1 MGANESYNWSGA
13 RIRKEVLP
21 SLGQGDK
28 FFTSVKATWRVPKVT
43 LHGSKKDARSAAW
56 IGLDGGTWGL
66 PDTPQEVKVLHAGT
80 YHRVYI
86 DKNGD
91 LQSKYFAFFGLDPGL
106 KTDDPY
112 LKLKRFKVKPF
123 DTITVVLNYDQSKG
137 AATADFTGSS
147 IARLPP
153 QPISLPIVS
162 GMITGYT
169 VEWIFE
175 RISKDNDSHKPVYQG
190 SYYPLGKH
198 DVVHF
203 RDAAA
208 FTDQGN
214 QVSPDQ
220 GDSISMFDPNQL
232 THGTALLWEVQIKPH

>member
-1 MGANESYNWSGA
+1 MFTLT
-13 RIRKEVLP
+13 KK
-21 SLGQGDK
+21 GD
-28 FFTSVKATWRVPKVT
+28 
-43 LHGSKKDARSAAW
+43 
-56 IGLDGGTWGL
+56 
-66 PDTPQEVKVLHAGT
+66 PQS
-80 YHRVYI
+80 
-86 DKNGD
+86 
-91 LQSKYFAFFGLDPGL
+91 QYFAFFGLDPGH

-112 LKLKRFKVKPF
+112 PKLERFKVKPS
-123 DTITVVLNYDQSKG
+123 DTITVVLSYDQSKG
-137 AATADFTGSS
+137 SATANFTGSS

-153 QPISLPIVS
+153 QPISLPIVN
-162 GMITGYT
+162 GTITGYT

-208 FTDQGN
+208 FTDKGN

-232 THGTALLWEVQIKPH
+232 THGTALLWEVQIKQH